1 MTARMVLAAG
11 DVVGESLIWD
21 DERNRL
27 VWVDIVRRR
36 IRALDPATGA
46 HRLWATQGRP
56 TSIGLAADGSAILG
70 MERHICCWNWEG
82 EPEPLVEVEPDA
94 PANRLNEGVVGPD
107 GAFWVGTMLNNI
119 ADDDSPMDISEATG
133 RLYRYTA
140 EGLLALVCDDFFG
153 ITNTLVFVAPNRLV
167 TADTL
172 ANMLYA
178 YRIEPGT
185 GRLSDREVTL
195 AGFPRGLPDG
205 SCLDAEGFVWNA
217 RVAGGGCLLRFAPD
231 GRIDRIVDLPC
242 SWPTSCAFGG
252 PGLATLFV
260 TSARFTM
267 TPDHV
272 AAEPQEGGLFA
283 VDVGVRGLP
292 SNRFSA
298 RSAAPSHIVQG
309 S

>member
-21 DERNRL
+21 DERHRL

-36 IRALDPATGA
+36 IRALDPATGV

-70 MERHICCWNWEG
+70 MERHICRWNWEG

-107 GAFWVGTMLNNI
+107 GAFWLGTMMNNI
-119 ADDDSPMDISEATG
+119 ADDDSPMDITQPTG
-133 RLYRYTA
+133 RLYRYST
-140 EGLLALVCDDFFG
+140 EGELTRVCEDLFG
-153 ITNTLVFVAPNRLV
+153 IANTLVFPSPGQLV

-172 ANMLYA
+172 ANALYG
-178 YRIEPGT
+178 YTIEPET
-185 GRLSDREVTL
+185 GWLSDRRVVV
-195 AGFPRGLPDG
+195 ADFPRGLPDG

-231 GRIDRIVDLPC
+231 GRIDRVVELAC

-267 TPDHV
+267 T
-272 AAEPQEGGLFA
+272 AAHLDAAPQEGGLFA

-292 SNRFSA
+292 VNRFAA
-298 RSAAPSHIVQG
+298 RSAAS
-309 S
+309 